1 MPLLPPEL
9 AQPFQDQS
17 ERAAARRRL
26 DERDRTL
33 QAVQALARRPA
44 NAWTSHE
51 RSAFPGSNH
60 GVVDPP
66 NQRVSRWASLFAEEL
81 TEVHQV
87 AAASRPLS
95 DLELREALYLAGRL
109 LSTVTGL
116 PISQVD
122 DFRLHPTSH

>member
-26 DERDRTL
+26 SERDRTL
-33 QAVQALARRPA
+33 QAVEALARRPA
-44 NAWTSHE
+44 SAWTSYE
-51 RSAFPGSNH
+51 RSAFPDSTNGI
-60 GVVDPP
+60 VDPP
-66 NQRVSRWASLFAEEL
+66 NQRVSRWVSLFAEEL

-95 DLELREALYLAGRL
+95 DLELQEALYLAGRL

-122 DFRLHPTSH
+122 DFRLHPTSN